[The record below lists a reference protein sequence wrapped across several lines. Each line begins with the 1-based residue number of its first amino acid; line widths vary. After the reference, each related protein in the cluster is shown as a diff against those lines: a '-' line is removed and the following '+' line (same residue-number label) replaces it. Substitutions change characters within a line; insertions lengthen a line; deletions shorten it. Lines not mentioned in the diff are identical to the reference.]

1 MEDLQVEWDADH
13 ISVPDGQWYAVDDRT
28 GDVQPYMG
36 KDSLKQW
43 LTQLATD
50 AVPKYGKVIIPTGEY
65 TKGDIV
71 AQVNV
76 RDGIR
81 GTIDQIKSKSSNFRI
96 AVLKNFTGT
105 L

>member
-1 MEDLQVEWDADH
+1 MQALQ
-13 ISVPDGQWYAVDDRT
+13 I
-28 GDVQPYMG
+28 
-36 KDSLKQW
+36 LKAQILEHESAEHMQW